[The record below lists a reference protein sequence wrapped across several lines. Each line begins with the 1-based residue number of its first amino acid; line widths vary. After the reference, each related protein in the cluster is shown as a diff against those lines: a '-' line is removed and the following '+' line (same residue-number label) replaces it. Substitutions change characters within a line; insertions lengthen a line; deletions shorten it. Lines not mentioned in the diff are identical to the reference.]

1 MPFGGASEEIDA
13 EMERLSAVCD
23 ICRLL
28 IFITHPSHLQK
39 MMEVRREYFNEP
51 YPASTVVICSLAN
64 PEWLLEAEAT
74 AALAPK

>member
-1 MPFGGASEEIDA
+1 
-13 EMERLSAVCD
+13 
-23 ICRLL
+23 
-28 IFITHPSHLQK
+28 